1 MKNNLPKRK
10 TIRLNGY
17 DYSTSG
23 YYFITICTHNRQQ
36 LFWKAGIV
44 GADSIRPQTD
54 MQELSEYGNTVD
66 IAINAINSHYHNV
79 TVDKYIIMPNHIHMI
94 LRTTNI
100 DKNGRIISA
109 PTIMTVIGQMKR
121 CVSKEVGFSIWQKS
135 YYEHIIRDENDYRKI
150 WEYID
155 NNIVNWDNDRYYN

>member
-1 MKNNLPKRK
+1 
-10 TIRLNGY
+10 
-17 DYSTSG
+17 
-23 YYFITICTHNRQQ
+23 
-36 LFWKAGIV
+36 
-44 GADSIRPQTD
+44 

-135 YYEHIIRDENDYRKI
+135 YYEHIIRDENDYREI